1 MGLSC
6 NCCSRTPE
14 PIPDK
19 VNKNPFSIGV
29 LREESQKIVPKASR
43 RKSVSYLRKSCSA
56 RRGSVDL
63 IMPKRKNADHKRKL
77 NKADIMRI
85 QFFDTT
91 QSEKGQFKITST
103 NNKALNDKDLIL
115 KCFKKKNYLS
125 TLNEKSLLEIVKEMS
140 SCEIKQNEIIFKQG
154 DIGNHFFFV
163 KTGIIHLIVNNEVVK
178 EVKAGESFG
187 ELALLYKTTRSCSAV
202 ADTDCFL
209 YFLERKTFNK
219 IMDFLLKKN
228 SDKIEQFVEKNS
240 FFKNFEITEK
250 NYINSLLI
258 PEIFERNTQIFLQ
271 NQQADCVFF
280 IEKGEVHLYHDK
292 KLICKKK
299 ESEYFG
305 EDSILNNGI
314 RNYLAIANCNC
325 QFYVLPL
332 SAFKE
337 MDKENFFK
345 NMVNIF
351 LKNAFS
357 SSKIFQEVDLNI
369 LQNEIFNLFEIVNID
384 EDDIAFE
391 KNTDVTDFLTIVLS
405 GNLIFAND
413 KKKNIICKNNNIL
426 FEKNI
431 YNNTPNIINDD
442 LIGYPYCVLAKAD
455 KKKVVEV
462 LGCEL
467 SELKNVTKIINNL
480 KQVKLFNTLNYDNLI
495 KIQKEMKIE
504 KYITNDILIKEGEE
518 GNKFFIVESGS
529 VDIYIHDK
537 YIRTIKESDFLGER
551 SLIIQGK
558 RSATAIAK
566 TDVTVYTIEKEPFL
580 KIIEGNMTQYLT
592 KRLNLQEDKLELSD
606 LFYEKTLGK
615 GSFGQVCLVYAKK
628 NNFLYAIKSISKRG
642 VIQSKTQKNLEM
654 EKNILLQIDHQFIVK
669 LVKTLQD
676 KRYVYFL
683 MEYVQG
689 KELFDIIRI
698 IGNLTKTQTQF
709 YSGILFEIISYLHK
723 NKIIYR
729 DLKPENI
736 IVEGNGYIKLIDFG
750 IAKQIENKTSSM
762 IGTPHYMAPEVFS
775 GEGYSFGVDYWS
787 VGVCMF
793 EFMCGYVPFGNETT
807 EPMQIYSEIMATEN
821 LTFPSHI
828 KDKNFKSLVKGIL
841 NKNPLERISNLE
853 KIKIHPWFIGF
864 DWDMLLNMSMK
875 PVYIPDKVVDTD
887 NKNENAGMLYTEY
900 NYRNFYDKYKNT
912 DVDVDFFQNF

>member
-6 NCCSRTPE
+6 NCCSIPPE
-14 PIPDK
+14 TISESI
-19 VNKNPFSIGV
+19 NKNQFSAS
-29 LREESQKIVPKASR
+29 ETDSQRTNLKIK
-43 RKSVSYLRKSCSA
+43 RKSVSCLKKSHHARK
-56 RRGSVDL
+56 GSLDFK
-63 IMPKRKNADHKRKL
+63 IPKRKNADHKKKL
-77 NKADIMRI
+77 NKADIIQI
-85 QFFDTT
+85 QFFDSM
-91 QSEKGQFKITST
+91 QSEKSQFKIISKS
-103 NNKALNDKDLIL
+103 NKSLNDKDLIL
-115 KCFKKKNYLS
+115 KCFKKKHYLS
-125 TLNEKSLLEIVKEMS
+125 TLNENSLIEIVKEMS

-163 KTGIIHLIVNNEVVK
+163 KTGTIHLIVNNEVVK
-178 EVKAGESFG
+178 EVKEGESFG

-202 ADTDCFL
+202 AETDCFL

-219 IMDFLLKKN
+219 IMEFLSKQN
-228 SDKIEQFVEKNS
+228 SDKIDEFIKKNN
-240 FFKNFEITEK
+240 FFKNFEINEK

-258 PEIFERNTQIFLQ
+258 PEMIERNTPIFLQ

-280 IEKGEVHLYHDK
+280 IEKGEVRLYHDK

-314 RNYLAIANCNC
+314 RNCLAIAHSNC
-325 QFYVLPL
+325 QLYVLPL
-332 SAFKE
+332 STFKE
-337 MDKENFFK
+337 MGKENFFK

-351 LKNAFS
+351 LKNAFAN
-357 SSKIFQEVDLNI
+357 SKIFQEIDLNK
-369 LQNEIFNLFEIVNID
+369 LQNEIFYLFEIINIS
-384 EDDIAFE
+384 ENEVVYE
-391 KNTDVTDFLTIVLS
+391 KNTDVTDYITVVLC
-405 GNLIFAND
+405 GNLIYAND
-413 KKKNIICKNNNIL
+413 KHKNIICQNNTIL

-431 YNNTPNIINDD
+431 YKDTKHIINDD
-442 LIGYPYCVLAKAD
+442 IIAYPSCVIAKAN
-455 KKKVVEV
+455 KKKVIEE
-462 LGCEL
+462 LGCNFN
-467 SELKNVTKIINNL
+467 ELKNATKIIQNL
-480 KQVKLFNTLNYDNLI
+480 KEVKLFNTLSYNKLI

-504 KYITNDILIKEGEE
+504 KYTKNDILIKQGDEGK
-518 GNKFFIVESGS
+518 KFFIVHEGS
-529 VDIYIHDK
+529 VDIFIDEK
-537 YIRTIKESDFLGER
+537 YVRTIKENDFFGER

-566 TDVTVYTIEKEPFL
+566 TDVIVYTLEKEPFM